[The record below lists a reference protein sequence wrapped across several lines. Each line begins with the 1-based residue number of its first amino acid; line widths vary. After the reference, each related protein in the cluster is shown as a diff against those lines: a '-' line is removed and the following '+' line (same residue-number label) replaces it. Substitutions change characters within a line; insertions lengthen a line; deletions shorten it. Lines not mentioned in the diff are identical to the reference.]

1 MRTLRRIVAVIAA
14 AGILFGCRAKDEEI
28 LFSTRQLKSLLS
40 GRTWGATRLFLT
52 QTADK
57 QGALQIDF
65 GGGEK
70 SQAEFPVPADKA
82 DWQPFGALVVRV
94 SNPSATPIGFSIEVM
109 DAAGART
116 QGQTQWD
123 LGPHQSQRVALPLNS
138 PWPVDMGMRGEP
150 LIPGV
155 QMLSEDHR
163 RIDLTQVASIRIAP
177 QDPDRPRSLLVKD
190 IRLMPG
196 VSYDRIVD
204 AFGQFALENWPGKLT
219 KAGDLESQRANEE
232 AELLAHPKLADRD
245 EYGGWASGPQLAATG
260 YFRTE
265 RYKDRWWL
273 VTPNGHLFFSLG
285 MNVVS
290 ARGGQTVVEGREHL
304 FRWLPMVGDPLAR
317 YYGAGYEAPPLGLSI
332 KYVQGRTFDFY
343 AANLQRKYGPDWPQR
358 WRSSA
363 VTRLR
368 SWGFNTIGN
377 WSDPKLY
384 KEDLLPYTATLQ
396 IHDAGAVIPGA
407 GAYWSRMLDPFD
419 PTFTEAVN
427 ESVRV
432 DTGCSHDPWCIGY
445 FVDNELP
452 WGSLKDERS
461 HYTLALGTLS
471 LGNGSPAKRELL
483 HQLQARYGDIQSL
496 NEAWALHISSWQAL
510 LDEPISIDRF
520 TDPMRIDM
528 TSFLRSLAVRYF
540 QTVHDALRKYD
551 PAHLYLGSRFYNY
564 TPESAEAC
572 AEFCDVLSFNIYE
585 LTLKPAEWSFLD
597 TLGRPAIVGEFH
609 MGATDRG
616 MFHPGLVSTP
626 NQAARAAAFIS
637 YVRSV
642 FANPAFV
649 GCHYFQYN
657 DEPVT
662 GRSMDGENYGI
673 GFTSVV
679 DSPYPEM
686 VKSARIIGNEL
697 YERAW

>member
-1 MRTLRRIVAVIAA
+1 MSTLRRIVAVVVA
-14 AGILFGCRAKDEEI
+14 AGILFGCRARDEEI
-28 LFSTRQLKSLLS
+28 LFPTTQLKSLLS
-40 GRTWGATRLFLT
+40 GRTWGGTILSLR

-57 QGALQIDF
+57 EVALQIDF
-65 GGGEK
+65 AGEK
-70 SQAEFPVPADKA
+70 SQVEFPVPADKA
-82 DWQPFGALVVRV
+82 DWQPFGALVMRV
-94 SNPSATPIGFSIEVM
+94 SNPSATPIGFLIEVT

-123 LGPHQSQRVALPLNS
+123 LEPHQSERIALPLNS

-163 RIDLTQVASIRIAP
+163 RIDLTRVASILIAP
-177 QDPDRPRSLLVKD
+177 LSPSRPRSLFVKD
-190 IRLMPG
+190 VRLMPG
-196 VSYDRIVD
+196 VSYDKIVD
-204 AFGQFALENWPGKLT
+204 AFGQFALEDWSGKL
-219 KAGDLESQRANEE
+219 KHVEDLESRRVGEE
-232 AELLAHPKLADRD
+232 ADLRTRPALADRD
-245 EYGGWASGPQLAATG
+245 EYGGWVSGPQLGARG

-265 RYKDRWWL
+265 RHKDRWWL

-290 ARGGQTVVEGREHL
+290 AHGGQTVVEGREHL
-304 FRWLPMVGDPLAR
+304 FRWLPKAGDPLAG

-332 KYVQGRTFDFY
+332 RYVQGRTFDFY
-343 AANLQRKYGPDWPQR
+343 AANLDRKYGSDWARR
-358 WRSSA
+358 WRSSTVA
-363 VTRLR
+363 RLR

-396 IHDAGAVIPGA
+396 IHNAGAVIPGA
-407 GAYWSRMLDPFD
+407 EDYWSRMIDPFD
-419 PTFTEAVN
+419 PSFTEAVYK
-427 ESVRV
+427 SVRV
-432 DTGCSHDPWCIGY
+432 DAGCLHDRWCIGY

-452 WGSLKDERS
+452 WGNLKDERS

-471 LGNGSPAKRELL
+471 LANSSPAKRELL
-483 HQLQARYGDIQSL
+483 HQLQTQYGDIHSL
-496 NEAWALHISSWQAL
+496 NEAWALHISSWQAF

-520 TDPMRIDM
+520 TDPMRRDM
-528 TSFLRSLAVRYF
+528 ARFLHSLAARYF
-540 QTVHDALRKYD
+540 QTVHDALRIYD
-551 PAHLYLGSRFYNY
+551 PDHLYLGSRFYNY
-564 TPESAEAC
+564 TPESVEAC

-585 LTLKPAEWSFLD
+585 LTLKPAEWGFLD
-597 TLGRPAIVGEFH
+597 TLAKPAIVGEFH

-616 MFHPGLVSTP
+616 MFHPGLVSTA
-626 NQAARAAAFIS
+626 NQTARAAAFIS

-642 FANPAFV
+642 LAIPAFV